1 MGSAGRMLD
10 TMGVAI
16 LFFALLAAFAVG
28 DDPCDS
34 TAPPEPAPAPSPA
47 PTPAPSPAPT
57 PGCADKPGDWKSSIG
72 STCADYVSKSYC
84 TTDGGSGSFW
94 VSWPSVACW
103 RSAEEGWQLAW
114 VARKRKRNRR
124 GRRVSAS
131 PLLHLWNCP

>member
-10 TMGVAI
+10 TMRVAI

-57 PGCADKPGDWKSSIG
+57 PGCADKPGDWKSSM
-72 STCADYVSKSYC
+72 
-84 TTDGGSGSFW
+84 
-94 VSWPSVACW
+94 VAPMMVETVQMVPT
-103 RSAEEGWQLAW
+103 ATPMMVETAVPMMQTG
-114 VARKRKRNRR
+114 
-124 GRRVSAS
+124 
-131 PLLHLWNCP
+131 